1 MKLLILLLVL
11 TLSGCCSCKSYNDKI
26 AVLEMVR
33 DQQRFYYSKVSGEL
47 TRRVE
52 EVEDEL
58 FKLQLENK
66 KVTFWIEQA
75 KFHYEQEKA
84 DGRKN

>member
-26 AVLEMVR
+26 AVLGAVLGMVG

-66 KVTFWIEQA
+66 KVTF
-75 KFHYEQEKA
+75 
-84 DGRKN
+84 